1 MNVLS
6 LFNGY
11 GGCIL
16 ALQELNIKVD
26 KYYSSEIDK
35 FANIAANALNPST
48 IQLGDITKWREWN
61 IDFSNVGLVGAGS
74 PCEGFSAAGKK
85 GGTNAILDG
94 VEILVSTRKEYLEA
108 KKNGAEFLSQS
119 YLLWEFVLLLDHVKS
134 LNPFVKF
141 MLENVKMKDD
151 QTKLITDAIGIDP
164 ILINSRLVSP
174 QNRVRNYWSNSSCT
188 HQPDDTNKKL
198 IDVLDLTLPDC
209 NVGIAVRE
217 KSKTIRV
224 GGRNS
229 PFGSKHEWD
238 SPFQRVTKKGKVK
251 PGIEKSACLT
261 GGANSGGNHSDMD
274 IIHTEFSTR
283 RYTTRECARLQGI
296 PENKIDILLNC
307 GISNSQI
314 FKMLGNGW
322 QLDTIKHIF
331 KGLLC
336 N

>member
-35 FANIAANALNPST
+35 YANKAAEVLYPGT
-48 IQLGDITKWREWN
+48 IQLGDITKWKEWN
-61 IDFSNVGLVGAGS
+61 IDFSTIDLLTAGF
-74 PCEGFSAAGKK
+74 PCQAWSIAGKQE
-85 GGTNAILDG
+85 GDNDPRGALVHDLIDIWS
-94 VEILVSTRKEYLEA
+94 EI
-108 KKNGAEFLSQS
+108 KK
-119 YLLWEFVLLLDHVKS
+119 H
-134 LNPFVKF
+134 NPNVKF
-141 MLENVKMKDD
+141 FFENVKMKKEFLDYIN
-151 QTKLITDAIGIDP
+151 QLFGVTP
-164 ILINSRLVSP
+164 ICINSALVSH
-174 QNRVRNYWSNSSCT
+174 QNRVRYYWHNLGDT
-188 HQPDDTNKKL
+188 NQPNDTNKNL
-198 IDVLDLTLPDC
+198 IDILDLTLPDC
-209 NVGIAVRE
+209 NVGLVVRE
-217 KSKTIRV
+217 KSKTVRV

-229 PFGSKHEWD
+229 PFGSKQEWD

-251 PGIEKSACLT
+251 PGIEKAACLT

-283 RYTTRECARLQGI
+283 RYSLRECARLQGI
-296 PENKIDILLNC
+296 PESKIDILLNC
-307 GISNSQI
+307 GISNSQLY
-314 FKMLGNGW
+314 KMLGNGW